1 MDLGIYIHI
10 PFCLRKCLYCDF
22 NSIAVKPLPE
32 EKYVAALTDEIR
44 DRSEAF
50 REHTI
55 ETVYLGGGTPSLFSP
70 QTIGVILNEI
80 IRNFTVAGE
89 AEITMEANPNS
100 VSRKKL
106 SALHSLGI
114 NRLSLGIQ
122 SFGDDCLKTLGRIH
136 QAKEGVSTFEQGRK
150 AGFKNIG
157 IDLIC
162 GIPFQALTAWE
173 DDLDR
178 VIALN
183 PEHISTYLLHLEE
196 GTPLYQ
202 SVSRGELALPSDELQ
217 AEMFKTTWTK
227 LGQAGYEHYEVSN
240 FALPGFR
247 SRHNQR
253 YWEGKEYLGIGA
265 GAHSFLKTG
274 WGMRRANI
282 SNPLLY
288 MERAEKTEYEEHL
301 KKEEAIEE
309 AIFLGLRQREGIDV
323 KRFEERFGLTLDT
336 HAPFLEGLVREEM
349 GHLTLTPRGLLLSNE
364 VFVRLMT

>member
-10 PFCLRKCLYCDF
+10 PFCLRKCPYCDF
-22 NSIAVKPLPE
+22 NSIAVKPFPE
-32 EKYVAALTDEIR
+32 EKYVKALLDEIR
-44 DRSEAF
+44 DRSEEF
-50 REHTI
+50 KEHTI

-70 QTIGVILNEI
+70 QTIGAILNET

-122 SFGDDCLKTLGRIH
+122 SFRDDCLKTLGRIH
-136 QAKEGVSTFEQGRK
+136 RAKEGVSAFEQARA
-150 AGFKNIG
+150 AGFENVG
-157 IDLIC
+157 IDLIS
-162 GIPFQALTAWE
+162 GIPFQTCTAWE
-173 DDLDR
+173 DDLDK

-183 PEHISTYLLHLEE
+183 PEHISAYQLHLEE

-202 SVSRGELALPSDELQ
+202 RVARSELAFPSDELQ
-217 AEMFKTTWTK
+217 AELFEITWTK
-227 LGQAGYEHYEVSN
+227 LGQAGYEHYEISN
-240 FALPGFR
+240 YAHPGYR

-309 AIFLGLRQREGIDV
+309 AIFLGLRQREGIDI

-336 HAPFLEGLVREEM
+336 HFPSLEGLVQEKM
-349 GHLTLTPRGLLLSNE
+349 GCLTLTPRGLLLSNE
-364 VFVRLMT
+364 VFVRLMP